1 MERNYCSV
9 SFPIPRQ
16 PTTKFL
22 KNFSALNII
31 ALQVIEN
38 MEARSHHS
46 KISKRDSVQS
56 FSLLCTR
63 ILFYKEPSSR
73 PSSKDPHFW
82 TPLYQILA
90 LKAPYYLK
98 TSHCTYSAMKVV
110 QTQGNINFLT
120 FTCNFAGTQNQE
132 H

>member
-16 PTTKFL
+16 PTKFL

-46 KISKRDSVQS
+46 RISKRDSVQS
-56 FSLLCTR
+56 FFITMYTHS
-63 ILFYKEPSSR
+63 ILSG
-73 PSSKDPHFW
+73 
-82 TPLYQILA
+82 TQ
-90 LKAPYYLK
+90 LKA
-98 TSHCTYSAMKVV
+98 
-110 QTQGNINFLT
+110 
-120 FTCNFAGTQNQE
+120 
-132 H
+132 